1 MLGHAGETRVDVPGG
16 VAAPLGHASGAR
28 PEVSGG
34 VFGPLGTLLGHTGE
48 AGSSYLALQA
58 PVTGQ
63 RLKAFGN
70 GPAQFGHEF
79 YFFLYIRDLFKF
91 VNV

>member
-1 MLGHAGETRVDVPGG
+1 VGIGVKKYGEKTERFDLEEMLCST
-16 VAAPLGHASGAR
+16 S
-28 PEVSGG
+28 
-34 VFGPLGTLLGHTGE
+34 LLLVLLDLTP
-48 AGSSYLALQA
+48 GSSYSALQA
-58 PVTGQ
+58 PVTGE

-79 YFFLYIRDLFKF
+79 YFFLYIWDLFKF

>member
-1 MLGHAGETRVDVPGG
+1 MKNQKKTIKPENQKKTKTKSRKKRKNPPTIALTDRLSVAPRWAVP
-16 VAAPLGHASGAR
+16 P
-28 PEVSGG
+28 
-34 VFGPLGTLLGHTGE
+34 
-48 AGSSYLALQA
+48 GSSYSALQA
-58 PVTGQ
+58 PVTGE

-79 YFFLYIRDLFKF
+79 YFFLYIWDLFKF